1 MQDRH
6 SLQTLVASS
15 LATHSGETS
24 AVRDADLNM
33 ELQELEYDLQ
43 EPEGAI
49 ADNLPTFERKLEL
62 VAKDVVHNTERIVTR
77 ESDRVIET
85 VISGPHDK
93 IRDKV

>member
-1 MQDRH
+1 
-6 SLQTLVASS
+6 
-15 LATHSGETS
+15 
-24 AVRDADLNM
+24 M

-49 ADNLPTFERKLEL
+49 AENLPTFERKLEL